1 MEQTQEAPFAAS
13 ATTTTTSSLPLPMG
27 PNLVG
32 DQRGERNDGGGGGG
46 DVVAVRRAAAV
57 SVDDGITLHVP
68 LAPTI
73 ATTPH
78 YDTAHSNNNTNNSAS
93 GEVPRALPAT
103 GIGHDHHTHAPIPS
117 LTLSSPHPAAD
128 ASTIPMVTPIRSRK
142 SKLAGP
148 TSGALQRAFDAFHQ
162 HDQDHDH
169 LISRN
174 ELLAVLHDAGLDI
187 DETDVHDIL
196 RLVDLEGT
204 GDLDFEEFYSLYV
217 GLEIFNRLKKDTRS
231 VMKKRELKQLLRMY
245 GLDTDE
251 KKLHKMMKLVGV
263 EAGGIVHFDDFL
275 RIYVKVHHQHHKN
288 VDLLEHAV
296 RHWYSGSGHG
306 TILAIENLSPVQ
318 DMIAGTCAG
327 VSITLV
333 GHPFDT
339 VKVRIQTAEKGM
351 FAGPIDATL
360 KTIRGEGLR
369 GLYKGM
375 GSPLATIPVINA
387 IVFASYGLAKSWF
400 TDPENPNKPLTLLQ
414 LASAGAFAGIVNSVV
429 VSPVELIKTRLQTQY
444 DNPGSV
450 KDAMR
455 HLLESGRL
463 AFSWG
468 KTPVDGV
475 SGMPLML
482 NSDGSPVQDRYKGPV
497 DVMRRIYRKA
507 GIFGLGRG
515 MSATVYRETPAYVGQ
530 FVVYELLKRAMMAQ
544 EEKEGSA
551 DDLNPF
557 QLMFAG
563 GLAGISAW
571 VVSYP
576 MDLVKSQIQAAP
588 DFLAAKPKYAKS
600 RLLFDGGFFSCVRQN
615 VAANGWASLWKGF
628 TPCVARAFPAN
639 AAGFLTYELA
649 AKMLREKQQQA
660 NN

>member
-360 KTIRGEGLR
+360 KTIRGEGVRLTYHTTKTYTTTATHNNIQHTLSKYIAPRFVQGYGIALSHHPSDQRDSVRILRVGQVLVHRPGKPEQAAHSAAARLR
-369 GLYKGM
+369 GRFRWDREQRRGVTRGADKD
-375 GSPLATIPVINA
+375 PTADPVR
-387 IVFASYGLAKSWF
+387 
-400 TDPENPNKPLTLLQ
+400 Q
-414 LASAGAFAGIVNSVV
+414 
-429 VSPVELIKTRLQTQY
+429 
-444 DNPGSV
+444 PGQRQRR
-450 KDAMR
+450 DA
-455 HLLESGRL
+455 
-463 AFSWG
+463 
-468 KTPVDGV
+468 
-475 SGMPLML
+475 
-482 NSDGSPVQDRYKGPV
+482 
-497 DVMRRIYRKA
+497 
-507 GIFGLGRG
+507 
-515 MSATVYRETPAYVGQ
+515 TPARVWTARVLVGQ
-530 FVVYELLKRAMMAQ
+530 N
-544 EEKEGSA
+544 S
-551 DDLNPF
+551 
-557 QLMFAG
+557 G
-563 GLAGISAW
+563 GRS
-571 VVSYP
+571 
-576 MDLVKSQIQAAP
+576 
-588 DFLAAKPKYAKS
+588 
-600 RLLFDGGFFSCVRQN
+600 
-615 VAANGWASLWKGF
+615 
-628 TPCVARAFPAN
+628 
-639 AAGFLTYELA
+639 
-649 AKMLREKQQQA
+649 
-660 NN
+660 